1 MMSSRIP
8 SVNDTFFQHK
18 VLTKV
23 HGQPTYESLQTISTE
38 LKANAASVPSTL
50 GGGLYGHLGLVL
62 SLERYATL
70 ANSVPWV
77 TPVNPPPFVPPA
89 GATAAQ
95 LEAAREVW
103 RERRL
108 AFDICQATE
117 KALIALLVEAID
129 PIYLRALLNRTT
141 GQYSS
146 DIRAVLLHLF
156 ATHGKVTPQQIKT
169 KELNVYNMSF
179 DISQPVDTVFNVIE
193 DLSDLAENGGST
205 MTASQMMNLAFVIF
219 SKQPIL
225 QHDLRLWNR
234 RPLLEKTWDN
244 MLTHFRDAQ
253 SDLGALPNAGD
264 MFHQA
269 NSANAVADL
278 VAQRLLDAFT
288 PVPETDPT
296 PAVFPPSAGTPAAA
310 NSIMD
315 HRETSVAAR
324 EAALLAQMQD
334 MMSLLRNPA
343 GGSNNHNNRR
353 NNSNNN
359 RNRSNTRTNDRST
372 PNNGGSNNN
381 GNNGNARNRATATP
395 RLYCWS
401 HGACAHG
408 SSVCNTQLPGHQTGA
423 TFANMQGG
431 STQNC
436 FWLPA

>member
-23 HGQPTYESLQTISTE
+23 HGQPSYESLQILSTE

-70 ANSVPWV
+70 ANTVPWV

-95 LEAAREVW
+95 LEAAREAW

-169 KELNVYNMSF
+169 KELNIYNMSF

-234 RPLLEKTWDN
+234 RPLIEKTWDN

-264 MFHQA
+264 IFHQA
-269 NSANAVADL
+269 NTAHAVADL

-288 PVPETDPT
+288 PASETDAT
-296 PAVFPPSAGTPAAA
+296 LSVPADAPASIA
-310 NSIMD
+310 NSVID
-315 HRETSVAAR
+315 QRETAIAAR
-324 EAALLAQMQD
+324 EAALLGQMQD
-334 MMSLLRNPA
+334 MMSLLRNPSG
-343 GGSNNHNNRR
+343 GGSNQNNRR
-353 NNSNNN
+353 NNNSNS
-359 RNRSNTRTNDRST
+359 RHRGNTRNNDRST
-372 PNNGGSNNN
+372 PNGGGSNNH
-381 GNNGNARNRATATP
+381 GGTGNARNRTTATP

-436 FWLPA
+436 FWLPV

>member
-1 MMSSRIP
+1 MMTTRIP

-62 SLERYATL
+62 SPGRYATL
-70 ANSVPWV
+70 ANTVPWV

-95 LEAAREVW
+95 LEAAREAW

-169 KELNVYNMSF
+169 KELNIYNMSF

-193 DLSDLAENGGST
+193 DLSDLAENGGSP
-205 MTASQMMNLAFVIF
+205 MTPSQMMNLAFVIF

-234 RPLLEKTWDN
+234 RLPIDKTWDN

-253 SDLGALPNAGD
+253 SDLGALPNVGD
-264 MFHQA
+264 LFHQA

-288 PVPETDPT
+288 PVPDTDAATFAPAGP
-296 PAVFPPSAGTPAAA
+296 PAVA
-310 NSIMD
+310 NSVID
-315 HRETSVAAR
+315 HREASIAAR
-324 EAALLAQMQD
+324 EAALLVQMQD

-343 GGSNNHNNRR
+343 GSGNRR
-353 NNSNNN
+353 NNSHNT
-359 RNRSNTRTNDRST
+359 RNRGNTRNNDRST
-372 PNNGGSNNN
+372 PNGGGSNNHI
-381 GNNGNARNRATATP
+381 GTGTARNRTTATP

-408 SSVCNTQLPGHQTGA
+408 SSVCNTQLPGHQAGA

-436 FWLPA
+436 FWLPV

>member
-23 HGQPTYESLQTISTE
+23 HGQPSYESLQILSTE

-70 ANSVPWV
+70 ANTVPWV

-95 LEAAREVW
+95 LEAAREAW

-169 KELNVYNMSF
+169 KELNIYNMSF

-234 RPLLEKTWDN
+234 RPLIEKTWDN

-264 MFHQA
+264 IFHQA
-269 NSANAVADL
+269 NTAHAVADL

-288 PVPETDPT
+288 PASETDAT
-296 PAVFPPSAGTPAAA
+296 LSVPADAPASIA
-310 NSIMD
+310 NSVID
-315 HRETSVAAR
+315 QRETAIAAR
-324 EAALLAQMQD
+324 EAALLGQMQD
-334 MMSLLRNPA
+334 MMSLLRNPSG
-343 GGSNNHNNRR
+343 GGSNQNNRR
-353 NNSNNN
+353 NNNSNS
-359 RNRSNTRTNDRST
+359 RHRGNTRNNDRST
-372 PNNGGSNNN
+372 PNGGGSNNH
-381 GNNGNARNRATATP
+381 GGTGNARNRTTATP